1 MGSRSLSKEGIIFMN
16 WTNEEEMM
24 RQQRQLDVIGMVP
37 NLIPDR
43 NEAKEEDPVLS
54 NKFDVPDFGQ
64 LSKKNMEEFERRHL
78 QELAEQ
84 TRKYDLNEQMVVAEN
99 LDPFVCFNA
108 VGNWMNMTREQINQ
122 ASNIFQLQEESNG

>member
-16 WTNEEEMM
+16 WTNEEEQMQ
-24 RQQRQLDVIGMVP
+24 RQRQLDVIGM
-37 NLIPDR
+37 IPDQ
-43 NEAKEEDPVLS
+43 KEVVYADENPILS

-64 LSKKNMEEFERRHL
+64 LTDKNMEEFERRHL

-108 VGNWMNMTREQINQ
+108 VGKWMDMTRDQLAQ
-122 ASNIFQLQEESNG
+122 ASTIFQPQEESNG